1 MNKPRF
7 TPYDGSSE
15 PFAIGL
21 TQIAAEAWIETDSDL
36 ERYLAEK
43 DRLVGE
49 DRDAVFQ
56 AVNGSEQAQAEA
68 LDVLVAHLLDNH
80 VATYK
85 RHDNTLAFLDRR
97 ILLNSTQ
104 PSLLTAGS
112 LIADD
117 LVLLENRNGGWRVT
131 AGYVAFPSSWSL
143 KEKAGKTIG
152 EIHGPVPDFEPGS
165 RNDGLINRMFDRIAP
180 GRVVERFN
188 WSIYPEA
195 DLDWPPEK
203 GARLARKHF
212 DPASN
217 FIRVERQ
224 TLRKLPE
231 TGAML
236 FTVRIYQ
243 DPIAAVSAHPEL
255 ADQLAARLEAMTDAQ
270 LAYKGM
276 TEKRAKLMTF
286 LRNLQC

>member
-1 MNKPRF
+1 MQKPRF

-21 TQIAAEAWIETDSDL
+21 KQIAPELWIETDGYL

-43 DRLVGE
+43 DRVLGE

-56 AVNGSEQAQAEA
+56 AVDGSETAQAEA
-68 LDVLVAHLLDNH
+68 LNVLVAHLLGDH
-80 VATYK
+80 APHYS
-85 RHDNTLAFLDRR
+85 RQGDTLAFLDRR
-97 ILLNSTQ
+97 VALDAAE
-104 PSLLTAGS
+104 PPLLTAGS
-112 LIADD
+112 LVADD
-117 LVLLENRNGGWRVT
+117 LVLLENRDGRWRVT

-203 GARLARKHF
+203 GARLARKSF

-236 FTVRIYQ
+236 FTIRIYQ
-243 DPIAAVSAHPEL
+243 DPIAAVTEHPEL
-255 ADQLAARLEAMTDAQ
+255 AGQLADRLEAMSEAQ

-276 TEKRAKLMTF
+276 TEKRLKLMTF
-286 LRNLQC
+286 LRNLQ

>member
-1 MNKPRF
+1 MQKLRF

-21 TQIAAEAWIETDSDL
+21 TQIAPERWIETDSDL

-43 DRLVGE
+43 ERRLAE

-56 AVNGSEQAQAEA
+56 AVAGSETAQAEA
-68 LDVLVAHLLDNH
+68 LDVLVAHLLTEHATVYSRDNS
-80 VATYK
+80 
-85 RHDNTLAFLDRR
+85 TLAFLGRR
-97 ILLNSTQ
+97 APLDG
-104 PSLLTAGS
+104 PEPPLLTAAC
-112 LIADD
+112 LVADD
-117 LVLLENRNGGWRVT
+117 LVILENCDGGWRVT

-143 KEKAGKTIG
+143 KEKAGRTIG

-188 WSIYPEA
+188 WSIYPAA

-203 GARLARKHF
+203 GARMARLHF

-224 TLRKLPE
+224 TLRKLPQ
-231 TGAML
+231 TGAMV
-236 FTVRIYQ
+236 FTIRIYQ
-243 DPIAAVSAHPEL
+243 DLIALVTARP
-255 ADQLAARLEAMTDAQ
+255 DLAASLAERLDRMNAAQ

-286 LRNLQC
+286 LRKMP

>member
-21 TQIAAEAWIETDSDL
+21 TQIPPERWIETGGDL

-43 DRLVGE
+43 DRQLGE

-56 AVNGSEQAQAEA
+56 TVSGSEQAQAEA
-68 LDVLVAHLLDNH
+68 LETLVAHLLNDH
-80 VATYK
+80 ATVYT
-85 RHDNTLAFLDRR
+85 RSDNTLAFLDRR
-97 ILLNSTQ
+97 ISLEALE
-104 PSLLTAGS
+104 PPLLTAGA
-112 LIADD
+112 LVADD
-117 LVLLENRNGGWRVT
+117 LVLLENRDDGWRVT
-131 AGYVAFPSSWSL
+131 AGFVAFPSSWSL

-212 DPASN
+212 DPATN

-236 FTVRIYQ
+236 FTIRIYQ
-243 DPIAAVSAHPEL
+243 DPIAAVTAHPEL
-255 ADQLAARLEAMTDAQ
+255 GHQLAARLEAMSAEQ

-286 LRNLQC
+286 LRNLQ

>member
-1 MNKPRF
+1 MQKPRF

-21 TQIAAEAWIETDSDL
+21 TQIAPERWIETDHDL
-36 ERYLAEK
+36 GRYLAEK
-43 DRLVGE
+43 ERLLAAN
-49 DRDAVFQ
+49 RDAVFQ
-56 AVNGSEQAQAEA
+56 AIDSSAAAQAEA
-68 LDVLVAHLLDNH
+68 LQVLVAHLLNDH
-80 VATYK
+80 SAVYAQQGK
-85 RHDNTLAFLDRR
+85 AIAFLD
-97 ILLNSTQ
+97 IPVALDASEAPLLI
-104 PSLLTAGS
+104 AGS
-112 LIADD
+112 LVADD
-117 LVLLENRNGGWRVT
+117 LVLLENRDGGWRVT

-203 GARLARKHF
+203 GARLARIHF

-224 TLRKLPE
+224 TLRKLPQ

-236 FTVRIYQ
+236 FTIRIYH
-243 DPIAAVSAHPEL
+243 DPIAAVTARPEL
-255 ADQLAARLEAMTDAQ
+255 ADQLAARLEAMSDAQ

-276 TEKRAKLMTF
+276 TQKRAKLMTF
-286 LRNLQC
+286 LRNLQ

>member
-1 MNKPRF
+1 MPKPRF

-21 TQIAAEAWIETDSDL
+21 TQIAPEAWIETDDDL
-36 ERYLAEK
+36 EHYLAEK
-43 DRLVGE
+43 DRLTVE

-56 AVNGSEQAQAEA
+56 AVNGSDPAQAEA
-68 LDVLVAHLLDNH
+68 LDILLAHLLDNH
-80 VATYK
+80 AATYA
-85 RHDNTLAFLDRR
+85 RQDNALAFLGRSIRLDA
-97 ILLNSTQ
+97 TQ
-104 PSLLTAGS
+104 PPLLIAGS
-112 LIADD
+112 LVADD
-117 LVLLENRNGGWRVT
+117 LVLLENRDGGWRVT

-143 KEKAGKTIG
+143 KEKAGRTIG
-152 EIHGPVPDFEPGS
+152 EIHDPVPDFEPGS

-236 FTVRIYQ
+236 FTIRIYQ
-243 DPIAAVSAHPEL
+243 DPIAAVTARPEL
-255 ADQLAARLEAMTDAQ
+255 ADQLAARLEAMSDAQ

-286 LRNLQC
+286 LRNLQ

>member
-1 MNKPRF
+1 MQKPRF

-21 TQIAAEAWIETDSDL
+21 KQIAPELWIETDGDL

-43 DRLVGE
+43 DRVLGE

-56 AVNGSEQAQAEA
+56 AVDGSETAQSEA
-68 LDVLVAHLLDNH
+68 LTVLVAHLLGDH
-80 VATYK
+80 APHYSRK
-85 RHDNTLAFLDRR
+85 GDTLAFLDRR
-97 ILLNSTQ
+97 VALDAAEPPLL
-104 PSLLTAGS
+104 LAGA
-112 LIADD
+112 LVADD
-117 LVLLENRNGGWRVT
+117 LVILKNREGGWRVA
-131 AGYVAFPSSWSL
+131 AGTVAFPSSWSL

-165 RNDGLINRMFDRIAP
+165 RNDGLINRMFDRIEP

-203 GARLARKHF
+203 GARLARKSF

-236 FTVRIYQ
+236 FTIRIYQ
-243 DPIAAVSAHPEL
+243 DPIATVTARPEL
-255 ADQLAARLEAMTDAQ
+255 AAQLAARLEAMSDAQ

-276 TEKRAKLMTF
+276 TEKRQKLMTF
-286 LRNLQC
+286 LRNIQ